1 MSKFFVKVISASIR
15 SFIDCVVMKVLGVIF
30 ALSLI
35 VAPAFADTINVDPI
49 DANTARDSGPQ
60 DGIFDFF
67 ITGINGGQLFNN
79 GFNESRVVFEFDIS
93 AIPNGSTINTATLSM
108 SIRNF
113 EGTRQL
119 QLHSFTGDGVVQLT
133 DFSIDAPFV
142 TTTLGPVGD
151 TLLTF
156 DVKSMIESLA
166 NNNQTIAGFNF
177 RESPANCCNF
187 LIMHVTSLNTNPFP
201 NKILHLTVDFSPSS
215 PITQVHI
222 DIKPGDGDLNCINPN
237 SNGNIPVAIVAGDID
252 VNDIDV
258 STIEIDSDDDPDTIG
273 IVPVRSSFKDV
284 NGDLV
289 DDLVFHFNTSELDVQ
304 GLLVD
309 GNELFVTGE
318 LTDGTPIVG
327 SDFIYLAGG
336 PSCSD

>member
-1 MSKFFVKVISASIR
+1 MSKFIVKVISASIR
-15 SFIDCVVMKVLGVIF
+15 LFIGSTVMVVIGAVY
-30 ALSLI
+30 ALSFVVSPVL
-35 VAPAFADTINVDPI
+35 ADTINIDPI

-67 ITGINGGQLFNN
+67 ITGINGGQVFNN

-108 SIRNF
+108 SFRNF

-156 DVKSMIESLA
+156 DVKSMIESLV

-187 LIMHVTSLNTNPFP
+187 LIMHVTALNTSFP
-201 NKILHLTVDFSPSS
+201 NGVLELYVDYSPAN
-215 PITQVHI
+215 PVTQVPI
-222 DIKPGDGDLNCINPN
+222 DIKPGENDLNCINPK
-237 SNGNIPVAIVAGDID
+237 SNGNIPVAILGGSID
-252 VNDIDV
+252 VNDIYV
-258 STIEIDSDDDPDTIG
+258 STIEIDNNDDDSDTIG
-273 IVPVRSSFKDV
+273 VTPVKSSYKDV
-284 NGDLV
+284 NGDLAG
-289 DDLVFHFNTSELDVQ
+289 DLIMHFKTPELNAE

-309 GNELFVTGE
+309 GNELFITGE
-318 LTDGTPIVG
+318 LTDGMPIFG
-327 SDFIYLAGG
+327 SDFVFLAGG
-336 PSCSD
+336 PSCFD